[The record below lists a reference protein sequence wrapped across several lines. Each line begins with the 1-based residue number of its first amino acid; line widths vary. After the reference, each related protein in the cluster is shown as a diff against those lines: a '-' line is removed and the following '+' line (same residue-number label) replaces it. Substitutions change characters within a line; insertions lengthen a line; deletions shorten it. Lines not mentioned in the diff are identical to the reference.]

1 MGRRSA
7 EVRRLSAGSQSLSL
21 RGSLGWERG
30 GPGGCLLDRV
40 GNAILV
46 FQNLQNKLPLNP
58 DIYSKSNDQIR
69 VTTFKVG
76 SWHFQL
82 YQVPAG
88 MDVNENMVEGG
99 GEMELVEGGA
109 EK

>member
-1 MGRRSA
+1 M
-7 EVRRLSAGSQSLSL
+7 
-21 RGSLGWERG
+21 
-30 GPGGCLLDRV
+30 
-40 GNAILV
+40 
-46 FQNLQNKLPLNP
+46 NP

-76 SWHFQL
+76 SWYFQL